1 MIVERSGNHCHLT
14 KETFKQLFGYDEMT
28 VKRPLLNENYF
39 VAEESIYVKDKYR
52 YENDVKLSI
61 LGPFRK
67 YNQIECARSEPIARY
82 WPSAESGEGEYNEF
96 HVWTNIWCL
105 HGVVVKFK
113 NIVAKPHAHLKTRFK
128 EKWEKDCIIKLNGC
142 EVKGKAYFDNRITVD
157 TIHLDN
163 DWYNA
168 IYVTEGSIVVL

>member
-14 KETFKQLFGYDEMT
+14 QETFKKLFGYDEMT
-28 VKRPLLNENYF
+28 VKRRLLNENYF
-39 VAEESIYVKDKYR
+39 VAKEDLYIEENGDGVG
-52 YENDVKLSI
+52 LSI

-67 YNQIECARSEPIARY
+67 YNQIECARSEPIARD
-82 WPSAESGEGEYNEF
+82 WPSAESGEGEYNYFACWSSGGKVER
-96 HVWTNIWCL
+96 
-105 HGVVVKFK
+105 VKFK
-113 NIVAKPHAHLKTRFK
+113 NIVSKPHAHLRTEAK
-128 EKWEKDCIIKLNGC
+128 EKWEQNCIIKLNGC

-168 IYVTEGSIVVL
+168 MNVTEGSILVL